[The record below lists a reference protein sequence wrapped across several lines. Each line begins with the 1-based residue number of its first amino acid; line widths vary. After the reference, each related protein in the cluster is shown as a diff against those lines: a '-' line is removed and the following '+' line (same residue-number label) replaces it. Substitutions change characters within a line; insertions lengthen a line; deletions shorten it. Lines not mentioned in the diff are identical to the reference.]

1 MAIISY
7 DAYVCCLKGGE
18 NKEIRSAERTPKHN
32 KKKNCCIMGAWLE
45 VQYN

>member
-32 KKKNCCIMGAWLE
+32 KKKLL
-45 VQYN
+45 YNGSLAGSSV